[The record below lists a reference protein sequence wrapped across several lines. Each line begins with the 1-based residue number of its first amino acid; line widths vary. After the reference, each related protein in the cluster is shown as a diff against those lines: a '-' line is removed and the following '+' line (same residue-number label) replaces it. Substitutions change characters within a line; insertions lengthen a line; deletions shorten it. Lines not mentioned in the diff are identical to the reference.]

1 MEYKVDEEFLDL
13 VHDVLADASSEM
25 CRDGYGKDYSCD
37 KCCYEEGYLDYDE
50 NGKAFYHRTGTCA
63 IRKLRDKLKE
73 IEGDDDV

>member
-25 CRDGYGKDYSCD
+25 CRSDFDDRSCD

-63 IRKLRDKLKE
+63 IRKLRDRLKE
-73 IEGDDDV
+73 IEGDD